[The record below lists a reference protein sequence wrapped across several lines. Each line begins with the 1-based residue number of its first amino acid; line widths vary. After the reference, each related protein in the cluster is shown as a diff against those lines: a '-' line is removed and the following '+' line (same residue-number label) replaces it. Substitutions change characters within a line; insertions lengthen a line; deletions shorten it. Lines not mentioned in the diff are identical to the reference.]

1 MWNNDMRTYLEQ
13 FWKSPEI
20 WDLRRKILEEW
31 LYQNLS
37 DLKVEMLVES
47 VISIN
52 SVMVSTIIWES
63 WNLTQQIQSDL
74 KGLLNLMSLEKLKKD
89 NWYYIIDSDHPNIE
103 MVMLEMVLWNKR
115 EYHRLYQESILCLQ
129 HINICSKWYFDANR
143 ENWKQ
148 ESYVQKYSN
157 YIILLREM
165 CEIVII
171 NQMIEEKWWNT
182 PDTE

>member
-129 HINICSKWYFDANR
+129 HINIWNKWYFDANR

-165 CEIVII
+165 CEIMII